1 MKNISFKQK
10 LLFSLSLY
18 PPSIRREISLDSS
31 FLKEFKIE
39 RSMGISVPNKNV
51 SFDIGVLFSAFKKLQ
66 IQHEVII
73 TDEQKNEWTTTTIN
87 KGDCLYVQLK
97 SETEDILID
106 SFNILTLGEEH
117 RLLEV
122 KTMCRDYLLG
132 EIKEDYWVLNLTDEK
147 ITDNLVFEFYE
158 ELKTAPTEILK
169 NIKEE
174 IKTGEGKL
182 TNLTPKSEAYYELI
196 IGSHNSSDNI
206 IEYAQNEAITHINY
220 LAKSK
225 GWKYLLSNL
234 HHVSLAKAVINSQYT
249 GYLDEIFVNAHKN
262 NPLQLTAS
270 LELAF
275 WSGNCDEVLNE
286 TISNFLEC
294 NDVWFEAFGSIFILV
309 YGEMSLNKLFEGKPV
324 FYRRLAALTHST
336 LLLDMFNELN
346 IDLSDFHCVARQ
358 NVGTEF
364 AFQTLFDLYSDPR
377 WFPDYIEKMSI
388 KDDLV
393 GRIVNAYSANP
404 NKYNSTLVAYFN
416 VEDESSLAS
425 LITMQSYLPSP
436 VEGNVSPQAIPPDL
450 DELLK
455 EKLYSDDCTIES
467 LAPVFN
473 LAVYFEI
480 EKNDIVEV
488 IKKLKENQR
497 RVNSFSA
504 QSSIHFVLSGL
515 ARVACVTNN
524 KDLANE
530 LLIVKRVY
538 QNYLDLDNSIIEVLS
553 YGLIA
558 AASFEN
564 KVEWAE
570 FVGNWV
576 TELAYLDV
584 KLDTRKSLGICVN
597 ILCKQDPLLFHYCGK
612 ALAALQS
619 SHA

>member
-1 MKNISFKQK
+1 MKDISLEQK
-10 LLFSLSLY
+10 LLVNLNLY
-18 PPSIRREISLDSS
+18 PPFIRREINLDSS
-31 FLKEFKIE
+31 FLKEFKVE
-39 RSMGISVPNKNV
+39 SSMRISVPNKNV
-51 SFDIGVLFSAFKKLQ
+51 SFDIGELFSALKKLQ
-66 IQHEVII
+66 IQHEVKI

-87 KGDCLYVQLK
+87 KDDCLYVQLK
-97 SETEDILID
+97 SETEEILID
-106 SFNILTLGEEH
+106 NFNILTLGEEH

-122 KTMCRDYLLG
+122 KTMCRAYLLG

-158 ELKTAPTEILK
+158 ELKIAPSVILE

-174 IKTGEGKL
+174 VKTGKGKL

-196 IGSHNSSDNI
+196 IGCHNSSDNI
-206 IEYAQNEAITHINY
+206 MEYAQNEAIIHINY
-220 LAKSK
+220 LVKSK
-225 GWKYLLSNL
+225 GWKYLLSNF
-234 HHVSLAKAVINSQYT
+234 HHVSLSKAAVNLQYT
-249 GYLDEIFVNAHKN
+249 DYLDEIFIYAHKN
-262 NPLQLTAS
+262 NPLQLAAL
-270 LELAF
+270 LELGF
-275 WSGNCDEVLNE
+275 WSGDCDELLNE

-294 NDVWFEAFGSIFILV
+294 NDACFEAFSSIFILV

-336 LLLDMFNELN
+336 LLLDMFNELK
-346 IDLSDFHCVARQ
+346 IDLSEFHRTVRQ

-377 WFPDYIEKMSI
+377 WFPDYLEKRSI

-393 GRIVNAYSANP
+393 GRIINAYSANP
-404 NKYNSTLVAYFN
+404 NKYNSTIVAYFN
-416 VEDESSLAS
+416 VDDESSLAS

-436 VEGNVSPQAIPPDL
+436 IEGNVSPQAIPPNFDK
-450 DELLK
+450 LLK
-455 EKLYSDDCTIES
+455 EKLYSDDCSIES

-488 IKKLKENQR
+488 IKQLKENQR
-497 RVNSFSA
+497 RVNSFSS

-524 KDLANE
+524 KELANE

-570 FVGNWV
+570 FVGNWI

-584 KLDTRKSLGICVN
+584 ALATQQSLEVWVDT
-597 ILCKQDPLLFHYCGK
+597 LCKKEPVLFHYCGK